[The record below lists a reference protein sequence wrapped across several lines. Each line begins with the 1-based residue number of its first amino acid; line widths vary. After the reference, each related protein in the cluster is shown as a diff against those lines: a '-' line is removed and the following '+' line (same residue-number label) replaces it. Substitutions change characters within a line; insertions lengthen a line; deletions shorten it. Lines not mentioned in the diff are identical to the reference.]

1 MEAASLLFS
10 QKDIHSVTISD
21 IAQKANVAKGTFYL
35 YFKDKYEIQDV
46 LIMQACNRL
55 LNHARQKLNQNDIQ
69 NFEDAVIFI
78 IDSILNDLESDHI
91 LMKFIEKNL
100 SFSLFSS
107 QMQNTL
113 DDVSLHLKDEFKQRA
128 LQNGYDIPDPDVV
141 LYMIVDMT
149 GSTCYNSILFN
160 QPVPIEE
167 FKPYLFQA
175 IRSILRSY
183 KKKEAES
190 SSLPEGRR

>member
-1 MEAASLLFS
+1 MKKKISEKKKEKRQNLLEAASLLFS

-78 IDSILNDLESDHI
+78 IDSIFNSQYFQSPEVAHAVSRNRFTCFI
-91 LMKFIEKNL
+91 LFMKCHVFCL
-100 SFSLFSS
+100 LFSCCF
-107 QMQNTL
+107 L
-113 DDVSLHLKDEFKQRA
+113 
-128 LQNGYDIPDPDVV
+128 
-141 LYMIVDMT
+141 
-149 GSTCYNSILFN
+149 
-160 QPVPIEE
+160 
-167 FKPYLFQA
+167 
-175 IRSILRSY
+175 
-183 KKKEAES
+183 
-190 SSLPEGRR
+190 